1 MEQYAS
7 ELHRFIDEW
16 LRANGT
22 NWETLRKEAGVS
34 APVGT
39 DIRRGSTPRP
49 DTLRRL
55 SEAMR
60 VPIRV
65 LYELSGYVERGEL
78 DPVQVPVPDDYEI
91 RSFFTDN
98 SWADFTPDEKEIVR
112 LGMSMALK
120 SKASRNRG
128 SEK

>member
-1 MEQYAS
+1 MSLTMEQYAS

-16 LRANGT
+16 LKANGT

-49 DTLRRL
+49 DTLKRL

-60 VPIRV
+60 VPIRE

-78 DPVQVPVPDDYEI
+78 DPVETPVPDDYEI

-98 SWADFTPDEKEIVR
+98 AWDDFTADEKEIVR
-112 LGMSMALK
+112 LGMRMALK
-120 SKASRNRG
+120 SKLNR
-128 SEK
+128 E

>member
-78 DPVQVPVPDDYEI
+78 DPGQVPVPDDYEI

-98 SWADFTPDEKEIVR
+98 TWDDFTPDEKEVVR
-112 LGMSMALK
+112 LGMRMALK
-120 SKASRNRG
+120 SKAGRS
-128 SEK
+128 

>member
-16 LRANGT
+16 LKANGT

-49 DTLRRL
+49 DTLKRL

-60 VPIRV
+60 VPIRE

-78 DPVQVPVPDDYEI
+78 DPVETPVPDDYEF

-98 SWADFTPDEKEIVR
+98 AWDDFSADEKEIVR
-112 LGMSMALK
+112 LGMRMALK
-120 SKASRNRG
+120 SKLNR
-128 SEK
+128 E

>member
-1 MEQYAS
+1 MAQYAS

-16 LRANGT
+16 LRANTT

-49 DTLRRL
+49 DTLKRL
-55 SEAMR
+55 SEAMH

-65 LYELSGYVERGEL
+65 MYELSGYVERGEL

-98 SWADFTPDEKEIVR
+98 TWDDFTPDEKEIVR
-112 LGMSMALK
+112 LGMRMAMK
-120 SKASRNRG
+120 SKASR
-128 SEK
+128 S

>member
-1 MEQYAS
+1 MEKYAS

-16 LRANGT
+16 LRANET

-55 SEAMR
+55 SEAMS

-78 DPVQVPVPDDYEI
+78 DPAQVPVPDDYEV

-98 SWADFTPDEKEIVR
+98 AWDDFTADEKEIVR
-112 LGMSMALK
+112 LGMKMALK
-120 SKASRNRG
+120 SKSSRA
-128 SEK
+128 

>member
-1 MEQYAS
+1 VEQYAS
-7 ELHRFIDEW
+7 DLHRFIDEW
-16 LRANGT
+16 LRANDT
-22 NWETLRKEAGVS
+22 NWETLRKQAGVS

-49 DTLRRL
+49 DTLKRL

-60 VPIRV
+60 VPIRE

-78 DPVQVPVPDDYEI
+78 DPVQVPVPNDYEI

-98 SWADFTPDEKEIVR
+98 AWDDFTDDEKEIVR
-112 LGMSMALK
+112 LGMRMALK
-120 SKASRNRG
+120 SKSGRV
-128 SEK
+128 

>member
-1 MEQYAS
+1 MSLTMEQYAS

-16 LRANGT
+16 LKANGT

-49 DTLRRL
+49 DTLKRL

-60 VPIRV
+60 VPIRE

-78 DPVQVPVPDDYEI
+78 DPVETPVSDDSEI

-98 SWADFTPDEKEIVR
+98 AWDDFTAEEKEIVR
-112 LGMSMALK
+112 LGMGMALK
-120 SKASRNRG
+120 SKLNR
-128 SEK
+128 E

>member
-1 MEQYAS
+1 M
-7 ELHRFIDEW
+7 
-16 LRANGT
+16 
-22 NWETLRKEAGVS
+22 RKEAEVS

-49 DTLRRL
+49 ETLKRL

-60 VPIRV
+60 VPIRE

-78 DPVQVPVPDDYEI
+78 DPVETPVPNDYEI

-98 SWADFTPDEKEIVR
+98 AWDDFTADEKEIVH
-112 LGMSMALK
+112 LGMRMALK
-120 SKASRNRG
+120 SKLNR
-128 SEK
+128 E

>member
-1 MEQYAS
+1 MEKYAS

-16 LRANGT
+16 LRANET
-22 NWETLRKEAGVS
+22 NWETLRKDAGVS

-55 SEAMR
+55 SEAMG

-78 DPVQVPVPDDYEI
+78 DPVQVPVPDDYEV

-98 SWADFTPDEKEIVR
+98 AWDDFTADEKEIVR
-112 LGMSMALK
+112 LGMRMALRSK
-120 SKASRNRG
+120 SSRT
-128 SEK
+128 

>member
-16 LRANGT
+16 LKANGT

-34 APVGT
+34 AQVGT
-39 DIRRGSTPRP
+39 DKRRGSTSRP
-49 DTLRRL
+49 DTLKRL

-60 VPIRV
+60 VPIRE

-78 DPVQVPVPDDYEI
+78 DPVETPVPDDYEI
-91 RSFFTDN
+91 RSLFTDKA
-98 SWADFTPDEKEIVR
+98 WDDFTADEKEIVR
-112 LGMSMALK
+112 LVMRMALK
-120 SKASRNRG
+120 SKLNR
-128 SEK
+128 E